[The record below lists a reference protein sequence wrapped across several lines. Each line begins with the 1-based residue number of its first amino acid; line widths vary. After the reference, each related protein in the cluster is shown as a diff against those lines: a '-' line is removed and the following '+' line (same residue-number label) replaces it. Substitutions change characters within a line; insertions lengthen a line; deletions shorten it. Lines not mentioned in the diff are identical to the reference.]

1 MLLSKLNILSQHNGM
16 DNIKGTREA
25 FLSPSGVK
33 YLFCNTY
40 RPHGGAYPLSA
51 ASNISNYDI
60 TDQSPPK
67 RTSGTYSS
75 ARLQK
80 KKNNL
85 VTTMGCTNS
94 GRQVAR
100 ATKFRTVDPKI
111 CRSLFWCVEFWNDA
125 HIFGKFLY
133 SSLEHIFVFVSSEAP
148 GKGGKQ
154 M

>member
-75 ARLQK
+75 ARLPPK
-80 KKNNL
+80 KTIL
-85 VTTMGCTNS
+85 LQPWGAPIP
-94 GRQVAR
+94 GAR
-100 ATKFRTVDPKI
+100 
-111 CRSLFWCVEFWNDA
+111 
-125 HIFGKFLY
+125 
-133 SSLEHIFVFVSSEAP
+133 
-148 GKGGKQ
+148 
-154 M
+154 